1 MLRRNL
7 TLLNFY
13 QYGELIHRG
22 IVCVPIYL
30 ASMSNPVNR
39 VSCEPRHMGDSHTFL
54 SAWENYY
61 QHFQKI
67 TITNIILSEN
77 YCRTSL
83 CLRLRRNLSP
93 KLFAYISSEHV
104 IDIPFRFRYNDL
116 CCCSLVYILRI
127 QVWAWLQ
134 RFLILYIRR
143 HDWQQRSIYISCTRN
158 CTYKNSYMSP
168 ILLIWTCICN
178 SRNWWHIVFEIKTS
192 HNYRVL
198 CNYSSF
204 KCVYVYLHKT
214 NYMYFFSSIYV
225 LVFSSLMFI
234 SNLQPIKSTVLP
246 YQQSQ
251 RLFSCFPFSVGPWI
265 LTA

>member
-1 MLRRNL
+1 MRATTHGRF
-7 TLLNFY
+7 TH
-13 QYGELIHRG
+13 I
-22 IVCVPIYL
+22 PIGY
-30 ASMSNPVNR
+30 
-39 VSCEPRHMGDSHTFL
+39 
-54 SAWENYY
+54 WENYY

-104 IDIPFRFRYNDL
+104 IDIPFRLRYNDL
-116 CCCSLVYILRI
+116 CCSLMVYILRI

-178 SRNWWHIVFEIKTS
+178 SRNWWHIVFKIKTS
-192 HNYRVL
+192 HNYRGVSL
-198 CNYSSF
+198 ITAISYI
-204 KCVYVYLHKT
+204 VHQKT
-214 NYMYFFSSIYV
+214 
-225 LVFSSLMFI
+225 
-234 SNLQPIKSTVLP
+234 
-246 YQQSQ
+246 
-251 RLFSCFPFSVGPWI
+251 W
-265 LTA
+265 LTAKINIYSCTRNCTYRISYVPNISHMDSHMQLTKLMAYRLWN

>member
-1 MLRRNL
+1 MLPNARRISLGVKPSTAQCGFKLDNIFLTSNLNWTLIWITIQIDWYDTSILIYIKSQLHHYALYLHMLRRNL

-104 IDIPFRFRYNDL
+104 IDIPFRLRYNDL
-116 CCCSLVYILRI
+116 CCSLMVYILRI

-143 HDWQQRSIYISCTRN
+143 HDWQQRSIYLLYSKLHIQ
-158 CTYKNSYMSP
+158 KFSYVPNITHMD
-168 ILLIWTCICN
+168 LHMQLT
-178 SRNWWHIVFEIKTS
+178 KLMA
-192 HNYRVL
+192 YRL
-198 CNYSSF
+198 WN
-204 KCVYVYLHKT
+204 
-214 NYMYFFSSIYV
+214 
-225 LVFSSLMFI
+225 
-234 SNLQPIKSTVLP
+234 
-246 YQQSQ
+246 
-251 RLFSCFPFSVGPWI
+251 
-265 LTA
+265 

>member
-1 MLRRNL
+1 MRATTHGRF
-7 TLLNFY
+7 TH
-13 QYGELIHRG
+13 I
-22 IVCVPIYL
+22 PIGY
-30 ASMSNPVNR
+30 
-39 VSCEPRHMGDSHTFL
+39 
-54 SAWENYY
+54 WENYY

-104 IDIPFRFRYNDL
+104 IDIPFRLRYNDL
-116 CCCSLVYILRI
+116 CCSLMVYILRI

-143 HDWQQRSIYISCTRN
+143 HDWQQRSIYILVLEIAHTEFH
-158 CTYKNSYMSP
+158 MSP
-168 ILLIWTCICN
+168 IFLIWTRICN

>member
-1 MLRRNL
+1 MPNQFL
-7 TLLNFY
+7 Y
-13 QYGELIHRG
+13 
-22 IVCVPIYL
+22 IV
-30 ASMSNPVNR
+30 
-39 VSCEPRHMGDSHTFL
+39 
-54 SAWENYY
+54 
-61 QHFQKI
+61 
-67 TITNIILSEN
+67 
-77 YCRTSL
+77 
-83 CLRLRRNLSP
+83 
-93 KLFAYISSEHV
+93 
-104 IDIPFRFRYNDL
+104 
-116 CCCSLVYILRI
+116 LRI
-127 QVWAWLQ
+127 LVWAWLQ

-198 CNYSSF
+198 LVCNYSPF

-234 SNLQPIKSTVLP
+234 SNLQPINSTVLP
-246 YQQSQ
+246 YHQSQ